1 MRGQLAQAL
10 YEATKNSAEYL
21 FGDWVTKID
30 EQSDCVRVGFNNDTP
45 SREFDLVIVADGQN
59 SSTRDLAFDGKLP
72 GELKSLDQWIVW
84 FGISD
89 LKHDDRSWR
98 WYNAPGGRMV
108 SMRPSD
114 TDTRGNLA
122 IIGHGDEMKSVLGTP
137 VPEQKTLWRKLF
149 ADAGWKTDRALHGM
163 DEADDFYMQ
172 EVLQVKLDQWSRG
185 RVVLVGDA
193 AYAPTPISGMGTTC
207 AVVGAY
213 TLAGEIARNPKHLSK
228 AFEAYESKIRPLIDR
243 AQSLPPGAPQIA
255 NPQTEL
261 GISIF
266 KGVLKFQALPGVFKF
281 FKALGLGNPP
291 ASSIDLEDYE
301 F

>member
-122 IIGHGDEMKSVLGTP
+122 IIGHGDEMKSVL
-137 VPEQKTLWRKLF
+137 
-149 ADAGWKTDRALHGM
+149 ALC
-163 DEADDFYMQ
+163 
-172 EVLQVKLDQWSRG
+172 LQYLVKG
-185 RVVLVGDA
+185 
-193 AYAPTPISGMGTTC
+193 
-207 AVVGAY
+207 
-213 TLAGEIARNPKHLSK
+213 
-228 AFEAYESKIRPLIDR
+228 
-243 AQSLPPGAPQIA
+243 
-255 NPQTEL
+255 
-261 GISIF
+261 
-266 KGVLKFQALPGVFKF
+266 
-281 FKALGLGNPP
+281 
-291 ASSIDLEDYE
+291 SSIPTIQPGSLNHTSQAMRTEDLEKIWARVSQLIPSMLPFGEWCLVCKGRGEPRMIGYP
-301 F
+301 